1 MMLKMPPCKSA
12 GIEKGVSNMRVE
24 LINKVL
30 EQIKKDLEAGDVTAL
45 EVLLGEV
52 SEKNLRSYLPEAEA
66 T

>member
-1 MMLKMPPCKSA
+1 
-12 GIEKGVSNMRVE
+12 MRVE

-52 SEKNLRSYLPEAEA
+52 SEKSLRGFLPEEGE
-66 T
+66 